1 MTSKPDCHTDLDRVQ
16 AEMLSL
22 PVADRKRLLESLLA
36 SLDGPCE
43 RNDPGRF
50 FATAEL
56 ERAWIEESHRR
67 LRLMMSGEMASYTS
81 EEVFARWEASLRR

>member
-1 MTSKPDCHTDLDRVQ
+1 MSTELERIE
-16 AEMLSL
+16 AEALQLS
-22 PVADRKRLLESLLA
+22 VGDRKRLLESLLA
-36 SLDGPCE
+36 SLDGPCQ